1 MNKLRYRFGRAKK
14 ARPDERGSRGRQIM
28 MTVINLVEDDFQTKR
43 RVKHELSSQF
53 VQQTT
58 DIG

>member
-28 MTVINLVEDDFQTKR
+28 MTVINLVEDDFQTK
-43 RVKHELSSQF
+43 KESE
-53 VQQTT
+53 T
-58 DIG
+58 